1 VFHTGNGNASAGTHC
16 WSADGK
22 VWYGQ
27 TSPPAYTGHM
37 SWADDTAQPYA
48 GKETILARRER
59 PQILLK
65 GEAGMVRKTP
75 FWEHFIVLGMHKN
88 DHFAKIGSGQT

>member
-1 VFHTGNGNASAGTHC
+1 
-16 WSADGK
+16 
-22 VWYGQ
+22 
-27 TSPPAYTGHM
+27 M